1 MSVCAEYAPHHALK
15 NTTYQ
20 KALSAR
26 GNDMSDNLIA
36 VFIPSVHGGGA
47 ERAMLIFAEE
57 LLRLGFEV
65 ELVVGNLDGAWRDAI
80 PQNLAVVDLKAPR
93 MIGAILPLRRYIRRR
108 KPKVMFSTISH
119 ANVGALIAAIFS
131 GSSVPV
137 VVRQS
142 NTPLSERMGSL
153 GNWCVGRLIPY
164 LYPYAKTILA
174 VSQSVRDELV
184 AMNPKMAPRIK
195 VVPTP
200 VLSPSVYER
209 AQVIPDHPWYQRKD
223 KPIIVSVGRLKPHKG
238 MFELIEAF
246 SMLKNEVDARLVI
259 LGEGDDRSRLE
270 GLIDKLG
277 LKDDSALL
285 GFMDNPF
292 SFMKHADLFV
302 LASHFEG
309 LPNVL
314 IQALALGLPVVATNS
329 PGGVSELLAD
339 GKYGRLVPLHHVD
352 MLAQSMLEELTEK
365 ESAALESVC
374 LEQYDVHWATK
385 QYVAS
390 VDI

>member
-1 MSVCAEYAPHHALK
+1 MPDRQGALHCDTRDLI
-15 NTTYQ
+15 NM
-20 KALSAR
+20 SAR
-26 GNDMSDNLIA
+26 SKGMSENLVAI
-36 VFIPSVHGGGA
+36 FIPSVHGGGA

-57 LLRLGFEV
+57 LLKLGFEV
-65 ELVVGNLDGAWRDAI
+65 ELVVGTLDGAWRDAI
-80 PQNLAVVDLKAPR
+80 PENLAVVDLGSRR
-93 MIGAILPLRRYIRRR
+93 MIHAILPLRRYIRAR
-108 KPKVMFSTISH
+108 KPRIMFSTISH
-119 ANVGALIAAIFS
+119 ANVGALIAKILS
-131 GSSVPV
+131 GVRVSV

-142 NTPLSERMGSL
+142 NTPLSEHTGSF
-153 GNWCVGRLIPY
+153 GTWFVAHLIPY
-164 LYPYAKTILA
+164 LYPHADAILA
-174 VSQSVRDELV
+174 VSQSVREELV
-184 AMNPKMAPRIK
+184 EMNPKMAPRIK

-200 VLSPSVYER
+200 VLSPSVYKR
-209 AQVIPDHPWYQRKD
+209 AQVVPKHTWYQRKD

-246 SMLKNEVDARLVI
+246 SMLKHEIDARLVI

-270 GLIDKLG
+270 GLIDRLG
-277 LKDDSALL
+277 LEDDIALL

-314 IQALALGLPVVATNS
+314 IQALALGVPVVATDS
-329 PGGVSELLAD
+329 PGGVRELLGD
-339 GKYGRLVPLHHVD
+339 GKYGRLVPLHRRE
-352 MLAQSMLEELTEK
+352 MLAQGMMEELRKK
-365 ESAALESVC
+365 ESAVRESAC

-385 QYVAS
+385 QYMAS

>member
-1 MSVCAEYAPHHALK
+1 
-15 NTTYQ
+15 
-20 KALSAR
+20 
-26 GNDMSDNLIA
+26 MSDNLIA

-65 ELVVGNLDGAWRDAI
+65 ELVVGSLDGAWRDAI
-80 PQNLAVVDLKAPR
+80 PDNLAVVDLEAPR
-93 MIGAILPLRRYIRRR
+93 MIGAILPLRRYIRMR
-108 KPKVMFSTISH
+108 KPKALFSTISH

-131 GSSVPV
+131 GIGVPV

-142 NTPLSERMGSL
+142 NTPLSERVGSFR
-153 GNWCVGRLIPY
+153 NWCIGHLIPY
-164 LYPYAKTILA
+164 LYPYAKVILA

-184 AMNPKMAPRIK
+184 EMNPKMAPRIK

-209 AQVIPDHPWYQRKD
+209 AQVVPDHAWFQKKD
-223 KPIIVSVGRLKPHKG
+223 KPIILSVGRLKPHKG

-246 SMLKNEVDARLVI
+246 SILKNKMDARLVI

-270 GLIDKLG
+270 DLIDRLG
-277 LKDDSALL
+277 LGDDIALL
-285 GFMDNPF
+285 GFMENPF

-314 IQALALGLPVVATNS
+314 IQALALGLPVVATDS
-329 PGGVSELLAD
+329 PGGVSELL
-339 GKYGRLVPLHHVD
+339 GNGRYGRLVPLHRVE
-352 MLAQSMLEELTEK
+352 MLAQSMMEELTEK
-365 ESAALESVC
+365 ESVVRESAY

>member
-1 MSVCAEYAPHHALK
+1 
-15 NTTYQ
+15 
-20 KALSAR
+20 
-26 GNDMSDNLIA
+26 
-36 VFIPSVHGGGA
+36 
-47 ERAMLIFAEE
+47 
-57 LLRLGFEV
+57 
-65 ELVVGNLDGAWRDAI
+65 
-80 PQNLAVVDLKAPR
+80 
-93 MIGAILPLRRYIRRR
+93 
-108 KPKVMFSTISH
+108 
-119 ANVGALIAAIFS
+119 
-131 GSSVPV
+131 
-137 VVRQS
+137 
-142 NTPLSERMGSL
+142 
-153 GNWCVGRLIPY
+153 
-164 LYPYAKTILA
+164 
-174 VSQSVRDELV
+174 
-184 AMNPKMAPRIK
+184 
-195 VVPTP
+195 
-200 VLSPSVYER
+200 
-209 AQVIPDHPWYQRKD
+209 
-223 KPIIVSVGRLKPHKG
+223 
-238 MFELIEAF
+238 
-246 SMLKNEVDARLVI
+246 MLKNEVDARLVI

-365 ESAALESVC
+365 ESAARESVC